1 MGIMKKLVF
10 MAVLCFLTVGA
21 TAQIETPAPSPAG
34 SLTQRVGL
42 TDITVDYSRPSMR
55 ERAIFGNLVPYN
67 TIWRTGANSNTVI
80 NFSTNVTIGGTEVK
94 AGAYAIF
101 TKPTKK
107 SWEVYFYSDTDNWGT
122 PKKWDDGKVAAMV
135 KVDVVKMPV
144 DVETFT
150 ITIDDLTNDG
160 ASLGI
165 LWERAYVGVPIEVPA
180 NKTVLAAIEN
190 TMNGPS
196 ASDYY
201 KAAVYLSS
209 TDQKLDVAKS
219 YMDKAMSMTEKP
231 RFWQLRQQSLI
242 LSKTGDKA
250 GAIKVAKASLAA
262 ATAAGNTH
270 YIKLN
275 KDSLK
280 EWGVK

>member
-1 MGIMKKLVF
+1 MKKLVF

-180 NKTVLAAIEN
+180 NKAVLAAIEN

-231 RFWQLRQQSLI
+231 RFWQLHQQSLI